1 MNDKQQGPMPLKRPV
16 EWTRKAGHAPAILH
30 NRVHRCAPLTADV
43 RALPMKQ
50 FLLLM
55 SLLSFLRIASAQD
68 FTEGQVWSYKTR
80 KGEESSRVLI
90 NKVETNPKFGKIFHI
105 SVSGVKVKNPR
116 ISGGIS
122 TNLPHF
128 PVSEETLKKSL
139 TKLKGKNQPN
149 PDYYEGYQTWKS
161 AFDKG
166 NAGIFTIDVADIVG
180 VVEEAINKP

>member
-1 MNDKQQGPMPLKRPV
+1 
-16 EWTRKAGHAPAILH
+16 
-30 NRVHRCAPLTADV
+30 
-43 RALPMKQ
+43 MKQ
-50 FLLLM
+50 FLLVM
-55 SLLSFLRIASAQD
+55 TLLSFFRIASSQD

-80 KGEESSRVLI
+80 KGEETSRVMI
-90 NKVETNPKFGKIFHI
+90 NKVESNPKLGKIFHI

-122 TNLPHF
+122 TNLSHF

-139 TKLKGKNQPN
+139 TKLNGKSQPDL
-149 PDYYEGYQTWKS
+149 DYYEGYKTWKS

-166 NAGIFTIDVADIVG
+166 NAGVFTIDVADIVG